1 MSRRSW
7 AFDVV
12 VTLLVMSTFVL
23 RSDVR
28 GVSGTSAVIQMLCCL
43 PLVVR
48 RVHPAP
54 VFWTLAALF
63 ATVPLWSEITGP
75 NLALLVALYTVAAY
89 QSRLRAAVAA
99 VGLDIVFI
107 TTLNT
112 SPQVTLTDSVIFTL
126 AATAAA
132 IGLGL
137 WTATRRTYLAELKD
151 RAERL
156 ERERDQQHELAVQ
169 TERAR
174 MTREMHDIVA
184 HHLTV
189 VVALSDAAA
198 RTAVKS
204 PERAA
209 EVMRQVSAT
218 GRQAL
223 AETRRVL
230 DGNSSAQNGSGADPH
245 DRDPVP
251 DLGGLDALLE
261 NVRAAG
267 LPVAYEVTG
276 RMEDVV
282 VGPGVQLTLYRL
294 VQESLTNTMKHAGAG
309 ASARV
314 GLSFGKDEVLVTIED
329 DGGGLRAAPAPER
342 GGGRGLTGMRER
354 VHAYGGEV
362 GSGPMSPA
370 GWQVHARI
378 GVRPE

>member
-12 VTLLVMSTFVL
+12 VTLLVMSTFVV
-23 RSDVR
+23 RADVR
-28 GVSGTSAVIQMLCCL
+28 GLSDTSAVIQMLCCL
-43 PLVVR
+43 PLVLR
-48 RVHPAP
+48 RVRPTP

-63 ATVPLWSEITGP
+63 STVPLWSEVTGP

-89 QSRLRAAVAA
+89 RSRLRAAIAA

-112 SPQVTLTDSVIFTL
+112 SPQVTLTDSVIFTF

-137 WTATRRTYLAELKD
+137 WTGTRRTYLAELKD

-198 RTAVKS
+198 RTAVKA

-230 DGNSSAQNGSGADPH
+230 DGNAPAPGGSGADPPE
-245 DRDPVP
+245 RAPVP
-251 DLGGLDALLE
+251 GLDGIDALLE

-267 LPVAYEVTG
+267 LPVSYEVTG
-276 RMEDVV
+276 KMEDVV
-282 VGPGVQLTLYRL
+282 AGSGVQLTLYRL
-294 VQESLTNTMKHAGAG
+294 VQESLTNTLKHAGAG

-314 GLSFGKDEVLVTIED
+314 ELSFGKDEVLVLIED
-329 DGGGLRAAPAPER
+329 DGGGRRAEPAPER

-362 GSGPMSPA
+362 ASGPMSPA
-370 GWQVHARI
+370 GWRVRARI
-378 GVRPE
+378 EVLPE